1 MLKLILLS
9 FIFIFSTSINAF
21 AEPNIIDKPIV
32 WSEYREQL
40 IMEYTQLHYGKAQN
54 RIIPQAVVIH
64 WTASDTL
71 QSAYNWFYNE
81 SVYEDG
87 TLTLNVAS
95 HFMVD
100 RDGTIYRLTD
110 ETALNRHIIGYNWCA
125 IGIENVGGVNGVE
138 DLTSAQLESNVEL
151 IKYLQKKYPSI
162 EYVFGHYQQDAARE
176 SGLYIE
182 LVPNYYAIK
191 TDPGVNFMNELKQR
205 LSFDGL
211 KFFE

>member
-1 MLKLILLS
+1 MKKFLLSICAQILIL
-9 FIFIFSTSINAF
+9 TSIAY
-21 AEPNIIDKPIV
+21 AAPNIIEKPVI
-32 WSEYREQL
+32 WNAYRERL
-40 IMEYTQLHYGKAQN
+40 TREYSLEHYGFEAT
-54 RIIPQAVVIH
+54 RIDPKAVVVH
-64 WTASDTL
+64 WTAGNTW
-71 QSAYNWFYNE
+71 QGAYDIFYDE
-81 SVYEDG
+81 TMEDG
-87 TLTLNVAS
+87 TVNVSAQ
-95 HFMVD
+95 FIVD
-100 RDGTIYRLTD
+100 KDGTIYRTMPENYL
-110 ETALNRHIIGYNWCA
+110 ARHAIGYNWCA